1 MYGGEAKRLLG
12 FPADSRPTLS
22 EVKAAYKQKAW
33 ETHPDRFPALQK
45 SMAES
50 NFKLIS
56 EAYSC
61 LLDDQRYGSPAQAS
75 YVRVVRT
82 GVPRGTGRN
91 HPLLVKAPFLVLMMA
106 TVSLGGAVAA
116 RTYQKQR
123 KDFPSQHPFL
133 P

>member
-1 MYGGEAKRLLG
+1 MHGGEAKKLLG
-12 FPADSRPTLS
+12 FPPNSHPTLS
-22 EVKAAYKQKAW
+22 QVKVAYKQKAW

-56 EAYSC
+56 EAYSS
-61 LLDDQRYGSPAQAS
+61 LLVAS

-82 GVPRGTGRN
+82 GVPRGTGKS
-91 HPLLVKAPFLVLMMA
+91 HPFLVKAPFLVLMMA

-116 RTYQKQR
+116 
-123 KDFPSQHPFL
+123 SCNI
-133 P
+133 

>member
-1 MYGGEAKRLLG
+1 MHGGEAKKLLG
-12 FPADSRPTLS
+12 FPPNSHPTLS
-22 EVKAAYKQKAW
+22 QVKAAYKQKAW

-56 EAYSC
+56 EAYSS
-61 LLDDQRYGSPAQAS
+61 LLVDQRYCSPAQAS

-82 GVPRGTGRN
+82 GVPRGTGKS
-91 HPLLVKAPFLVLMMA
+91 HPFLVKAPFLALMMA

-116 RTYQKQR
+116 RTYLKQR
-123 KDFPSQHPFL
+123 KEFPSQHPFL

>member
-61 LLDDQRYGSPAQAS
+61 LLDAS